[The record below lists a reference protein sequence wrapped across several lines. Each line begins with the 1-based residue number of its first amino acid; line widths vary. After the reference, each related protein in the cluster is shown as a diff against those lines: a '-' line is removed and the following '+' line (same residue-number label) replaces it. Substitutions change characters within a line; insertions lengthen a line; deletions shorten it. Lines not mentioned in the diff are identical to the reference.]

1 MGRNRSYHSRSRSPL
16 RRVVY
21 QEEEYQARKAF
32 AIPIGKFGIDVLLKD
47 GGAMLKKTR
56 GFHRRVHLSLN
67 TAEEELL
74 FSGKDLADVKRAM
87 KNLYNQMKAFGGY
100 QFPS

>member
-21 QEEEYQARKAF
+21 QAEEYQTRKAF

-47 GGAMLKKTR
+47 GGAMLKQTR
-56 GFHRRVHLSLN
+56 GLHCKVNICVN
-67 TAEEELL
+67 TAEKELV

-87 KNLYNQMKAFGGY
+87 KNMYNRMKSFGY
-100 QFPS
+100 TSVS